1 MKYDKDTINA
11 FSKNPL
17 GIISLFLFLIYGV
30 AALVV
35 GAKTFDLISERILIC
50 FIVIYPIIVLVV
62 FTKLVMNHHTK
73 LYAQQIFEMIKA
85 S

>member
-1 MKYDKDTINA
+1 MRNTNSLSFTIGGTTLKYDKDTINA

-35 GAKTFDLISERILIC
+35 GTGSFDILSQRN
-50 FIVIYPIIVLVV
+50 
-62 FTKLVMNHHTK
+62 KLN
-73 LYAQQIFEMIKA
+73 F
-85 S
+85 